1 MAQRSI
7 EILIGRLVTDEAF
20 RQAFVTDA
28 SAVLR
33 RFIEAGHELTHVEID
48 ALTSTQPAV
57 WSRVA
62 DEIDPRLQKVFLN
75 S

>member
-1 MAQRSI
+1 MAQRNI

-28 SAVLR
+28 STTIR
-33 RFIEAGHELTHVEID
+33 RFIESGHELTHTEID
-48 ALTSTQPAV
+48 ALTTTQPAV
-57 WSRVA
+57 WSRAA